1 MCTYNC
7 PRLFRALFQIIVA
20 VSMPLRIVRN
30 PKKIMR
36 SSSTGIIKVVVG
48 VKQPYSRASFCNKQ
62 QYTCALNVSNILDER
77 FYSAFL
83 EYLKAQWMPE
93 NRDLGKFEQQ

>member
-1 MCTYNC
+1 METTLKFSLTTYNC
-7 PRLFRALFQIIVA
+7 PRLFRELFQIIAV
-20 VSMPLRIVRN
+20 VSMPLRIVSK

-36 SSSTGIIKVVVG
+36 SSFKGTIRVVG
-48 VKQPYSRASFCNKQ
+48 GVKKPYSRASFCNKQ

-83 EYLKAQWMPE
+83 EYLKAQWIP
-93 NRDLGKFEQQ
+93 